1 MTRAAPWP
9 VTLPDA
15 DEPAPHAKADHVLDR
30 LDRLIDWK
38 AAEAILAAIPINR
51 ATRPRYPSLLLFK
64 IFLLQQWYGLSDPS
78 AENAVNDRKALA
90 RFAGLPDR
98 AAAPSYSTI
107 NRFRLD
113 LARRN
118 LAGPLLQDIA
128 NQLDAKGFEL
138 REGAM
143 VEPSLV
149 ERRPRSH

>member
-1 MTRAAPWP
+1 MA
-9 VTLPDA
+9 
-15 DEPAPHAKADHVLDR
+15 R
-30 LDRLIDWK
+30 LERLIDWNPVE
-38 AAEAILAAIPINR
+38 AALSVIPVIQ

-64 IFLLQQWYGLSDPS
+64 IFLLQQWYGLSDPA

-90 RFAGLPDR
+90 RFVGLPDR
-98 AAAPSYSTI
+98 APAPSYSTV

-113 LARRN
+113 LARRD

-149 ERRPRSH
+149 ELRPRAH